1 MCWAHNKSS
10 VNIGSYH
17 ILYMSNALEAVW
29 NGEKQEPYNIVKQ
42 LYPNKK
48 ERKARALPSGK
59 VGCVPLPFTSWKNVT
74 N

>member
-1 MCWAHNKSS
+1 MNSAYLVVGITHLTNAMCWAHNKSS

-42 LYPNKK
+42 LHPNK
-48 ERKARALPSGK
+48 
-59 VGCVPLPFTSWKNVT
+59 N
-74 N
+74 

>member
-42 LYPNKK
+42 LHPNK
-48 ERKARALPSGK
+48 
-59 VGCVPLPFTSWKNVT
+59 N
-74 N
+74 